1 VLAGLNPSEMRQALE
16 LIEIIRGERKITI
29 FWIEHVMGAIMKG
42 SDRIIVLDQGMKI
55 REGKPGEVVSD
66 PRVIEAYLGEA
77 NA

>member
-1 VLAGLNPSEMRQALE
+1 MHQALE
-16 LIEIIRGERKITI
+16 LIEVIRSERKITI

-42 SDRIIVLDQGMKI
+42 SDRIIVLDQGKMI
-55 REGKPGEVVSD
+55 REGKPEEVVSD